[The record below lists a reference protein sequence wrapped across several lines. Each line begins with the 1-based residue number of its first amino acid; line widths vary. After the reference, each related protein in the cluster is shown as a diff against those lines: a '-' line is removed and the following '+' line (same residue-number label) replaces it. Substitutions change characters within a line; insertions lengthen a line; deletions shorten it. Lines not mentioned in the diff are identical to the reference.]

1 MIITQLYD
9 EIYRALAR
17 DSAFMD
23 LMGLTSADN
32 ITIAKKIQKRRK
44 PQNIIDNMPI
54 VSFYSPG
61 GAKDRE
67 NDLVFGSV
75 FVFDVYTNDDVELAQ
90 NISSVICK
98 IFNKQ
103 LLSFAGIESFESMFA
118 DQSESLT
125 DFPNTYCFTT
135 LIVFYVSLDND

>member
-9 EIYRALAR
+9 EVYRALTR
-17 DSAFMD
+17 DTDLMA
-23 LMGLTSADN
+23 LMGLGTATS
-32 ITIAKKIQKRRK
+32 IEVAKKIQKRRK
-44 PQNIIDNMPI
+44 PQDIVANMPLI
-54 VSFYSPG
+54 SFYSPG
-61 GAKDRE
+61 GAKDHN

-90 NISSVICK
+90 DISARLCK
-98 IFNKQ
+98 MFNKE
-103 LLSFAGIESFESMFA
+103 LLPLVGIESFESVFA

-125 DFPNTYCFTT
+125 DLPNTYCFTT